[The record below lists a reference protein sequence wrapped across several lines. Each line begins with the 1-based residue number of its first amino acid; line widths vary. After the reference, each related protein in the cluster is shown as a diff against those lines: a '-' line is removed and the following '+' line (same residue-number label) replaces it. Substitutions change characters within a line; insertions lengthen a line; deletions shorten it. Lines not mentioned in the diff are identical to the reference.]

1 MEVGVPVA
9 AGVEVGVPV
18 PVGDLDDPEVAGA
31 VRVATAAVVEA
42 EAVPEVGV
50 PEVADLVV
58 GVPVEVEDLEGPE
71 ALVAGVAKVVT
82 EVVVGAGR
90 PTGVVE
96 TANLEAGVKE
106 VLEDT
111 VEEVKVLE
119 GMVVLEDSP
128 RTLQRH
134 SLLEGSRE
142 DFLTELEPGPAREA
156 QMAVAKVASEVDPR
170 EAGEAVLVAAA
181 VAVQEEVGEAV
192 LELETHKEA
201 GEEEVGKSSQ
211 LQQLFRSFFNCSTLV
226 YLALSS
232 NKYFQKTKC
241 YNIKNSKA
249 NL

>member
-1 MEVGVPVA
+1 MEVGVPEA
-9 AGVEVGVPV
+9 AGVEVGVPM

-31 VRVATAAVVEA
+31 VREATAAVVGVEA
-42 EAVPEVGV
+42 APEVGV
-50 PEVADLVV
+50 PEVVDLVV
-58 GVPVEVEDLEGPE
+58 GVPVEVGDLEGPE

-119 GMVVLEDSP
+119 GMVVLEGSP

-156 QMAVAKVASEVDPR
+156 QTAVARVATEVGPR

-181 VAVQEEVGEAV
+181 VAVPEEVGEAV
-192 LELETHKEA
+192 LELQAHKEA
-201 GEEEVGKSSQ
+201 GEEEVGKPPQ

-226 YLALSS
+226 Y
-232 NKYFQKTKC
+232 
-241 YNIKNSKA
+241 
-249 NL
+249 

>member
-1 MEVGVPVA
+1 MVPEAEVGVPEA
-9 AGVEVGVPV
+9 AGEEVGVPV
-18 PVGDLDDPEVAGA
+18 PVGDLDDPEVAGT
-31 VRVATAAVVEA
+31 VREAMATVVEV

-50 PEVADLVV
+50 LEVVDLVV
-58 GVPVEVEDLEGPE
+58 GVPVEVGDLEGPE

-119 GMVVLEDSP
+119 GSP
-128 RTLQRH
+128 RTLQLH

-156 QMAVAKVASEVDPR
+156 QMAVARVATEVGLR
-170 EAGEAVLVAAA
+170 EAGEAVLVAAV
-181 VAVQEEVGEAV
+181 VAVPEEVGEAV
-192 LELETHKEA
+192 LELEAHKEA
-201 GEEEVGKSSQ
+201 GEEEVGKSPQ
-211 LQQLFRSFFNCSTLV
+211 LQQLFR
-226 YLALSS
+226 
-232 NKYFQKTKC
+232 
-241 YNIKNSKA
+241 
-249 NL
+249 